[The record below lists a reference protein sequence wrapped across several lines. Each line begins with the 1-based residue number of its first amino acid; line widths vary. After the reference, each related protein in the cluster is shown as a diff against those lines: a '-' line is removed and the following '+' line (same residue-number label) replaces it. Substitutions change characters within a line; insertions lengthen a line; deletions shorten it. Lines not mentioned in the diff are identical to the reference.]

1 VFFQTAAKV
10 AALSQVPD
18 YFLKVSLEQQD
29 IQELELVYRQV
40 FFSKFRNILNDNI
53 KMDLKRKK
61 V

>member
-18 YFLKVSLEQQD
+18 YLFIFYFLKMLLEQQD

-40 FFSKFRNILNDNI
+40 FFP
-53 KMDLKRKK
+53 
-61 V
+61 